1 MKQKLL
7 LPIAVLFA
15 ATLLISNTLDTKLFM
30 LGSLALPAGIILF
43 PLAYLFGDILTEV
56 YGYNASRKVIWSGF
70 AAVILMVVSYELARL
85 LPPAPFWKNQ
95 EAFDTTLSHVP
106 RIVIASMAAYL
117 CGEFVNSYVVAKMK
131 VRMEG
136 RKMWLRFLASTF
148 AGQFV
153 DTTVFVAIAFTGI
166 FAFSELASITVSAW
180 LVKVGWEV
188 IALPIT
194 LPAVKWIK
202 KVENEDYYDT
212 NTNFNPLIL
221 SNEKNEK

>member
-70 AAVILMVVSYELARL
+70 AALTLMVVFYELASI

-95 EAFDTTLSHVP
+95 ESFDATLSQVP
-106 RIVIASMAAYL
+106 RIVAASMVAYL

-131 VRMEG
+131 VKMAG
-136 RKMWLRFLASTF
+136 RKMWLRFLVSTLV
-148 AGQFV
+148 GQFV
-153 DTTVFVAIAFTGI
+153 DTIVFIGIAFTGV
-166 FAFSELASITVSAW
+166 FAFSELISIAVSAW
-180 LVKVGWEV
+180 LVKVGWETL
-188 IALPIT
+188 ALPAT
-194 LPAVKWIK
+194 LLAVKWIK

-212 NTNFNPLIL
+212 NTNFNPFIL
-221 SNEKNEK
+221 SNEKA